1 MSVSRERSHSI
12 QQQRIDD
19 SRRRSTA
26 ASAARAVDRSTRDA
40 DRRAGSGRRG
50 GGAIA
55 IRSRRA
61 PASASQFH
69 LHVKRS
75 NRAGSRRSPASAV
88 SKILYDLGLDKPG
101 ADARIAGLFVHLP
114 NDCPQ
119 LADDPLLMAQAC
131 ETRAAKEKYANSCT
145 GQMLHFDI
153 ALPNF
158 LDAHRQAALAKQIN
172 ESLSEALHVPSY
184 AAVHDDRGNA
194 HLHASLPLYAVQ
206 DDGAGGYVLSDRIMH
221 AQRPALREAAG
232 LSKSKAGELAAIR
245 ATVANLI
252 ANSVAEQL
260 ANEPPHIATHIV
272 ERWRCGHFKLEEQV
286 IRAAQRGDI
295 EFVEENAERDP
306 TKKEGPGARR
316 DWPKQ
321 SRDER
326 RHDAKSHNENVH
338 DGVESITKASVQRAL
353 RLADAVQINDPE
365 QLRQFLRDQG
375 ITMRYVGT
383 PGQKARGVTYQLNGG
398 PSLSGRS
405 LNASLGDLKRRY
417 EWSETPAYRRNLSLS
432 SEQQRQYQD
441 ALSRSQIRPTNLA
454 DAAPAAV
461 QRRAEKLR
469 EQAAKAAPLAGSA
482 PAKGV
487 GQRSKRRSNDSS
499 FNKRTTTPAPGGR
512 PPASGRAA
520 PEKPL
525 HEVKNMTI
533 DSKAL
538 LASLSALPV
547 DETTVA
553 AAGAVGS
560 AAICAVRE
568 TMPNSIKPHTLSEQ
582 QKRLLLDAFDQREA
596 AKTGSFDG
604 PLSRTQEQLERL
616 NQRISQ
622 HQQSEPEGGI
632 YLKKRLFR
640 TPILSETDEHRKW
653 RESLEKGREHAQ
665 KLESQISKMQ
675 KSAFNDPDLLRALPQ
690 LAQASE
696 ERQSQQRAAALES
709 ATEQYQKAVEQL
721 DSTPPGTARER
732 LFRTIKIATDEYP
745 ELAEQERE
753 RRANRASEEAARR
766 SPQRHDDDNDDYENR
781 RRNRSRER

>member
-1 MSVSRERSHSI
+1 MSVTRERSHSM

-26 ASAARAVDRSTRDA
+26 AAAARAVDRSTRA
-40 DRRAGSGRRG
+40 TDRRAGSGRRG

-75 NRAGSRRSPASAV
+75 NRAGSRRAPSSAV

-101 ADARIAGLFVHLP
+101 ADARVAGLFVCLP
-114 NDCPQ
+114 DDCPQ
-119 LADDPLLMAQAC
+119 LADDALLMAQAC
-131 ETRAAKEKYANSCT
+131 EMRAAQEKYANSRT

-172 ESLSEALHVPSY
+172 ESLSEALNVPAY
-184 AAVHDDRGNA
+184 AAIHDDQGNV
-194 HLHASLPLYAVQ
+194 HLHASLPLYNVIA
-206 DDGAGGYVLSDRIMH
+206 DGDGYVLGDRIMH
-221 AQRPALREAAG
+221 AQRPAIREAAG
-232 LSKSKAGELAAIR
+232 LPKSKASELAAIR
-245 ATVANLI
+245 TTVANLI
-252 ANSVAEQL
+252 ADSIAEQL
-260 ANEPPHIATHIV
+260 ANEPPHISKHLV

-316 DWPKQ
+316 DWSKR

-326 RHDAKSHNENVH
+326 RHGAKSHNENVH

-365 QLRQFLRDQG
+365 LLRQFLREQG
-375 ITMRYVGT
+375 ITMRWTGT
-383 PGQKARGVTYQLNGG
+383 PGKKARGVTYQLEDG
-398 PSLSGRS
+398 PVLAGRN
-405 LNASLGDLKRRY
+405 LDASLGDLKRRY
-417 EWSETPAYRRNLSLS
+417 KWTDAPAYRRNLRLTN
-432 SEQQRQYQD
+432 EQQLQYQD

-461 QRRAEKLR
+461 QRRADKLR
-469 EQAAKAAPLAGSA
+469 EQAAQAATLAGSA
-482 PAKGV
+482 TGTGV
-487 GQRSKRRSNDSS
+487 GQRSKRRSNDPS
-499 FNKRTTTPAPGGR
+499 FNKRATTPALKGR
-512 PPASGRAA
+512 SANGRAA
-520 PEKPL
+520 PEKPR
-525 HEVKNMTI
+525 HEVKKMAI

-538 LASLSALPV
+538 LASLSALPI

-553 AAGAVGS
+553 AAGSVGS
-560 AAICAVRE
+560 AAVGAVRE
-568 TMPNSIKPHTLSEQ
+568 TMPDSIKPHTLSEQ

-596 AKTGSFDG
+596 AKTGSFEG
-604 PLSRTQEQLERL
+604 PLSLAHEQLERL

-622 HQQSEPEGGI
+622 HQQSEPENGI

-640 TPILSETDEHRKW
+640 TPILSETDEHKKW

-675 KSAFNDPDLLRALPQ
+675 KSAFNDPDLLKALPG
-690 LAQASE
+690 LTQAHN
-696 ERQSQQRAAALES
+696 ERQSQQRAAALEA
-709 ATEQYQKAVEQL
+709 ATERYQKAVEQL
-721 DSTPPGTARER
+721 TDAQPGTQRDR
-732 LFRTIKIATDEYP
+732 LLRTIKIATDEYP

-766 SPQRHDDDNDDYENR
+766 SPQRHDDNDDYDDR
-781 RRNRSRER
+781 RRSRSRER

>member
-1 MSVSRERSHSI
+1 M

-26 ASAARAVDRSTRDA
+26 AAAARAVDRSTRDG
-40 DRRAGSGRRG
+40 DRRASAGRRG
-50 GGAIA
+50 GGGIA

-75 NRAGSRRSPASAV
+75 NRAGSRRAPSSAV

-101 ADARIAGLFVHLP
+101 ADARVAGLFVHLP

-119 LADDPLLMAQAC
+119 LATDALLMAQAC
-131 ETRAAKEKYANSCT
+131 EARAAREKYANSRT

-158 LDAHRQAALAKQIN
+158 LDAHRQAELAKQIN
-172 ESLSEALHVPSY
+172 ESLSEAPNVPAY
-184 AAVHDDRGNA
+184 AAIHDDRGNV
-194 HLHASLPLYAVQ
+194 HLHASLPLYAVIS
-206 DDGAGGYVLSDRIMH
+206 DGEDGYALGDRIMH
-221 AQRPALREAAG
+221 AQRPEIREAAG
-232 LSKSKAGELAAIR
+232 LPRSPAGELATIR
-245 ATVANLI
+245 ATAANLI
-252 ANSVAEQL
+252 ADSVAEQL
-260 ANEPPHIATHIV
+260 ANEPPHISTHIV

-295 EFVEENAERDP
+295 EFVEQNAQRDP

-316 DWPKQ
+316 DWSEQ

-326 RHDAKSHNENVH
+326 RQSAKSHNENVR
-338 DGVESITKASVQRAL
+338 DGVENTTKASVQRAL
-353 RLADAVQINDPE
+353 RLADEAQIDDPE
-365 QLRQFLRDQG
+365 LLRQFLREQG

-383 PGQKARGVTYQLNGG
+383 PGQKARGVTYQLSDG
-398 PSLSGRS
+398 PRLAGRS
-405 LNASLGDLKRRY
+405 LSASLGDLKRRY
-417 EWSETPAYRRNLSLS
+417 KWTDAPAYRRNLRLTN
-432 SEQQRQYQD
+432 EQQRQYQD
-441 ALSRSQIRPTNLA
+441 TLSRSQIRPTNLA

-461 QRRAEKLR
+461 QRRANKLR
-469 EQAAKAAPLAGSA
+469 EQAAQAATLAGSA
-482 PAKGV
+482 PGTGV
-487 GQRSKRRSNDSS
+487 GQRSKRRSNDPT
-499 FNKRTTTPAPGGR
+499 FNKRSTPTAPEGR
-512 PPASGRAA
+512 STRARAA
-520 PEKPL
+520 PGKPL
-525 HEVKNMTI
+525 HEVKNMAI

-560 AAICAVRE
+560 AAVGAVRE
-568 TMPNSIKPHTLSEQ
+568 TLPDAIRPHTLSEH

-596 AKTGSFDG
+596 AKTGSFEG
-604 PLSRTQEQLERL
+604 PLSLAHERLERL
-616 NQRISQ
+616 NQQISQ
-622 HQQSEPEGGI
+622 HQQSEPENGI

-640 TPILSETDEHRKW
+640 TPILSETDEHKKW

-675 KSAFNDPDLLRALPQ
+675 KSAFNDPDLLKALPG
-690 LAQASE
+690 LTQAHD

-709 ATEQYQKAVEQL
+709 AKERYQKAVEQL
-721 DSTPPGTARER
+721 DSTPAGTSRER

-745 ELAEQERE
+745 ELAEKERE

-766 SPQRHDDDNDDYENR
+766 SPQHHEDDYDAAEY

>member
-1 MSVSRERSHSI
+1 M
-12 QQQRIDD
+12 
-19 SRRRSTA
+19 
-26 ASAARAVDRSTRDA
+26 
-40 DRRAGSGRRG
+40 
-50 GGAIA
+50 
-55 IRSRRA
+55 RSRRA
-61 PASASQFH
+61 PATASQFH

-75 NRAGSRRSPASAV
+75 NRAGSRRAPASAV

-101 ADARIAGLFVHLP
+101 ADARVAGLFVCLP
-114 NDCPQ
+114 DDCPP
-119 LADDPLLMAQAC
+119 LATDALLMAQAC
-131 ETRAAKEKYANSCT
+131 EARAAREKYANSRT

-172 ESLSEALHVPSY
+172 ESLSEALNVPSY
-184 AAVHDDRGNA
+184 AAVHNDRGNA
-194 HLHASLPLYAVQ
+194 HLHASLPLYAVISNA
-206 DDGAGGYVLSDRIMH
+206 DGYTLGNRIMH
-221 AQRPALREAAG
+221 AQRPEAREAAG
-232 LSKSKAGELAAIR
+232 LPRSPAGELATIR

-252 ANSVAEQL
+252 ADSVVEQL
-260 ANEPPHIATHIV
+260 ANEPPHISTHII

-286 IRAAQRGDI
+286 IRAAGRGDI
-295 EFVEENAERDP
+295 EFVEQNAERDP

-316 DWPKQ
+316 NWSEQ

-326 RHDAKSHNENVH
+326 RHSAKSHNESTQ
-338 DGVESITKASVQRAL
+338 DGVENITKAAVQRAL
-353 RLADAVQINDPE
+353 RLADAAKIDDPE
-365 QLRQFLRDQG
+365 LLRQFMRDQG
-375 ITMRYVGT
+375 ITMRWSGT
-383 PGQKARGVTYQLNGG
+383 PGQKARGITYQLTDG
-398 PSLSGRS
+398 PTIAGRS
-405 LNASLGDLKRRY
+405 LDASLGDLKRRY
-417 EWSETPAYRRNLSLS
+417 RWTETPAYRRNLRLN

-441 ALSRSQIRPTNLA
+441 ALSRSQTSPTNLA
-454 DAAPAAV
+454 DAAPGAV

-469 EQAAKAAPLAGSA
+469 EQAAQAASLADTA
-482 PAKGV
+482 PAPGV
-487 GQRSKRRSNDSS
+487 GQRSKRRSNDPS
-499 FNKRTTTPAPGGR
+499 FNKRSPPTAREGR
-512 PPASGRAA
+512 STRARAA
-520 PEKPL
+520 SAKPL
-525 HEVKNMTI
+525 HEVKNMAI

-538 LASLSALPV
+538 LASLSALPI

-560 AAICAVRE
+560 AAAGAVRE
-568 TMPNSIKPHTLSEQ
+568 TMPDSIKPHTLSEQ

-596 AKTGSFDG
+596 AKTGSFEG
-604 PLSRTQEQLERL
+604 PLSLAHEQLERL

-640 TPILSETDEHRKW
+640 TPILSETDEHKKW

-675 KSAFNDPDLLRALPQ
+675 KSAFNDPDLLKALPQ

-696 ERQSQQRAAALES
+696 ERQSQQRAAALEW

-753 RRANRASEEAARR
+753 RRANRAAEEAARR
-766 SPQRHDDDNDDYENR
+766 SPQRHDDNDDYDDR
-781 RRNRSRER
+781 RRSRSRER

>member
-1 MSVSRERSHSI
+1 M

-26 ASAARAVDRSTRDA
+26 AAAARAVDRSTRDA
-40 DRRAGSGRRG
+40 DHRAGSGRRG

-75 NRAGSRRSPASAV
+75 NRAGSRRAPSSAV

-101 ADARIAGLFVHLP
+101 ADARVAGLFVCLP
-114 NDCPQ
+114 DDCPQ
-119 LADDPLLMAQAC
+119 LADDALLMAQAC
-131 ETRAAKEKYANSCT
+131 EARAAKEKFANSRT

-172 ESLSEALHVPSY
+172 ESLSEALNVPAY
-184 AAVHDDRGNA
+184 AAIHDDRGNV

-206 DDGAGGYVLSDRIMH
+206 DDDAGGYVLSERIMH
-221 AQRPALREAAG
+221 AQRPEIREAAG
-232 LSKSKAGELAAIR
+232 LSRSPASELAAIR
-245 ATVANLI
+245 TTVANLI
-252 ANSVAEQL
+252 ADSVAEQL
-260 ANEPPHIATHIV
+260 ANEPPHISKHLV

-295 EFVEENAERDP
+295 EFVEQNAQRDP

-316 DWPKQ
+316 DWSEQ

-326 RHDAKSHNENVH
+326 RHSAKAHNENAH
-338 DGVESITKASVQRAL
+338 EGVENITKASVQRAL
-353 RLADAVQINDPE
+353 RLADAAQINDPE
-365 QLRQFLRDQG
+365 LLRQFLRDQG
-375 ITMRYVGT
+375 ITMRYTGT
-383 PGQKARGVTYQLNGG
+383 PGQKAHGVTYQLNNG
-398 PSLSGRS
+398 PRLAGRS
-405 LNASLGDLKRRY
+405 LGASLGDLKRRY
-417 EWSETPAYRRNLSLS
+417 HLTETPAYRRNLRLN

-441 ALSRSQIRPTNLA
+441 ALSRSKITPTDLA
-454 DAAPAAV
+454 DAAPAAL
-461 QRRAEKLR
+461 QRRADKLR
-469 EQAAKAAPLAGSA
+469 EQAAQAAPLAGSA
-482 PAKGV
+482 PAEGV
-487 GQRSKRRSNDSS
+487 GQRSKRRSNDPT
-499 FNKRTTTPAPGGR
+499 FNKRSTPTAPEGR
-512 PPASGRAA
+512 STRARAA
-520 PEKPL
+520 PGKPL
-525 HEVKNMTI
+525 HEVKNMAI

-560 AAICAVRE
+560 AAVGAVRE
-568 TMPNSIKPHTLSEQ
+568 TMPDSIKPHTLSEQ

-596 AKTGSFDG
+596 AKNGSFEG
-604 PLSRTQEQLERL
+604 PLARTQEQLERL

-622 HQQSEPEGGI
+622 HQQSEPENGI

-640 TPILSETDEHRKW
+640 TPILSETDEHKAW

-675 KSAFNDPDLLRALPQ
+675 KSAFNDPDLLKALPG
-690 LAQASE
+690 LTQAHD

-709 ATEQYQKAVEQL
+709 ATEKYQKAVEQL
-721 DSTPPGTARER
+721 NDAQPGAQRDR
-732 LFRTIKIATDEYP
+732 LLRTIKIATDEHP

-753 RRANRASEEAARR
+753 RRANRAAEEAARR
-766 SPQRHDDDNDDYENR
+766 SPQRHDDDDYQDR
-781 RRNRSRER
+781 RRSRSRER

>member
-1 MSVSRERSHSI
+1 MTGSRERSHSM

-26 ASAARAVDRSTRDA
+26 AAAARATDRSTRA
-40 DRRAGSGRRG
+40 TDRRAGSGRRG

-75 NRAGSRRSPASAV
+75 NRAGSRRAPSSAV

-101 ADARIAGLFVHLP
+101 ADARVSGLFVNLP
-114 NDCPQ
+114 SDCPE
-119 LADDPLLMAQAC
+119 LAADALLMAQAC
-131 ETRAAKEKYANSCT
+131 EARAAKEKYANSRT

-172 ESLSEALHVPSY
+172 ESLSEALQVPSY
-184 AAVHDDRGNA
+184 AAVHDDRGNV

-206 DDGAGGYVLSDRIMH
+206 EDGAGGYALGDRIMH
-221 AQRPALREAAG
+221 AQRPEIREAAG
-232 LSKSKAGELAAIR
+232 LSRSPSSELAAIR
-245 ATVANLI
+245 AIVANLI
-252 ANSVAEQL
+252 ADSVSEQL
-260 ANEPPHIATHIV
+260 ANEPPHISTHIV
-272 ERWRCGHFKLEEQV
+272 ERWRFGHFKLEQQV
-286 IRAAQRGDI
+286 IRAAERGDI
-295 EFVEENAERDP
+295 EFVEQNGQRDP

-316 DWPKQ
+316 YWSEQ

-326 RHDAKSHNENVH
+326 RHSAKSHNESTQ
-338 DGVESITKASVQRAL
+338 DGVENITKAAVQHAL
-353 RLADAVQINDPE
+353 RLADAAKIDDPE
-365 QLRQFLRDQG
+365 LLRQFLNDQG

-383 PGQKARGVTYQLNGG
+383 PGQKARGVTYQLSDG
-398 PSLSGRS
+398 PTLAGRT
-405 LNASLGDLKRRY
+405 LGASLGGLKRRY
-417 EWSETPAYRRNLSLS
+417 KWTDAPAYRRNLRLTN
-432 SEQQRQYQD
+432 EQQRQYRD
-441 ALSRSQIRPTNLA
+441 ALSRSQISPTNLA

-469 EQAAKAAPLAGSA
+469 EQAAQAAPLAGSA
-482 PAKGV
+482 PAQGV
-487 GQRSKRRSNDSS
+487 GQRSKRRSNDPS
-499 FNKRTTTPAPGGR
+499 FSKRTTTPAPRGQSTR
-512 PPASGRAA
+512 TRAA
-520 PEKPL
+520 PGKPL

-538 LASLSALPV
+538 LASLSALPP
-547 DETTVA
+547 DETIAVA
-553 AAGAVGS
+553 SAVGS
-560 AAICAVRE
+560 AAVDAVRE
-568 TMPNSIKPHTLSEQ
+568 TMPDAIRPHTLSEQ

-596 AKTGSFDG
+596 AKTGSFEG
-604 PLSRTQEQLERL
+604 PLSHTQEQLERL

-622 HQQSEPEGGI
+622 HQQSEPENGI

-640 TPILSETDEHRKW
+640 TPILSETDEHKKW

-675 KSAFNDPDLLRALPQ
+675 KSAFNDPDLLKALPG
-690 LAQASE
+690 LTKE
-696 ERQSQQRAAALES
+696 HDERQSQQRAAALES
-709 ATEQYQKAVEQL
+709 ATEKYQKAVEQL
-721 DSTPPGTARER
+721 DHTPPGTARER

-753 RRANRASEEAARR
+753 RRANRAAEEAARR
-766 SPQRHDDDNDDYENR
+766 SPQRHDDNDDYDDR